1 MEKLYVELS
10 RTVRAYE
17 NCCNSPGHEEWKL
30 KHAAYLKELVHEY
43 MPSGSGL
50 NNGTS
55 LNLEKSDSERLVF
68 ETSFHHMN
76 ENGLYD
82 GWTDHTVVVT
92 ASLMFGVNIRITGR
106 NRNDIKEYLHTL
118 FQEALMEEV
127 SS

>member
-1 MEKLYVELS
+1 MERLYVEIA

-17 NCCNSPGHEEWKL
+17 NCCNSPGHAEWKL
-30 KHAAYLKELVHEY
+30 KHAARLQELVHEY

-55 LNLEKSDSERLVF
+55 LNFAKSDSERLVF

-82 GWTDHTVVVT
+82 GWTEHTVVVT

-106 NRNDIKEYLHTL
+106 NRNDIKEYLYAL
-118 FQEALMEEV
+118 FQEALLKEV
-127 SS
+127 S